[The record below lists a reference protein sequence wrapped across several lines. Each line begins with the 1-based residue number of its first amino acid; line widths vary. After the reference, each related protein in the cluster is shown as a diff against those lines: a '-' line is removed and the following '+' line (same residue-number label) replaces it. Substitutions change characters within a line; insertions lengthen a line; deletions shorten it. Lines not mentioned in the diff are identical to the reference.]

1 MKKMLTSVASIAALM
16 GALAAPAIAA
26 PSFYLVVP
34 VPVRTI
40 APEPAAPIAV
50 TMVDAALPKATVTQA
65 YTHSLQDYLAVTG
78 DPSLDKSAARWSV
91 VDGSL
96 PAGLSLNET
105 TGAVAG
111 TPTAMTSSPASF
123 KVLATYK
130 GQDGQAVYTIEV
142 GGVVFRVRQIVAS
155 GAGLLGHTCA
165 VTLDDGGVKCWGNN
179 TYGQLG
185 TGNLASSTK
194 PVSVYGLASG
204 VASVSL
210 GNAHTCAVTSAG
222 VVMCWGRNLFGQV
235 GSSDTSAIFDRPVSL
250 FSGVASVS
258 AGDSHTCA
266 VVSGAAKCW
275 GNNADGQL
283 GDGTTNNSAMP
294 VSVVGLGSGVASM
307 SAGYAS
313 TCAVTTGGAAKCWGY
328 NGAGQLGDGSTS
340 NSATPVNVFG
350 LESGVAAFSL
360 GNSHACAVT
369 TGGAAKCWGANNY
382 GQLGNGSTST
392 TPSVTPLSVVGL
404 ESGVASV
411 SAGSAYTCAVTA
423 SGAAKCWGSNVNG
436 RLGDGGTVDKA
447 TPGDVVGLGSG
458 VASVST
464 GSLHACAVMTSG
476 EVKCWGGNYRGQL
489 GDGSTTRRLTPVE
502 VLPPQ

>member
-1 MKKMLTSVASIAALM
+1 
-16 GALAAPAIAA
+16 
-26 PSFYLVVP
+26 
-34 VPVRTI
+34 
-40 APEPAAPIAV
+40 
-50 TMVDAALPKATVTQA
+50 
-65 YTHSLQDYLAVTG
+65 
-78 DPSLDKSAARWSV
+78 
-91 VDGSL
+91 
-96 PAGLSLNET
+96 
-105 TGAVAG
+105 
-111 TPTAMTSSPASF
+111 
-123 KVLATYK
+123 
-130 GQDGQAVYTIEV
+130 
-142 GGVVFRVRQIVAS
+142 
-155 GAGLLGHTCA
+155 
-165 VTLDDGGVKCWGNN
+165 
-179 TYGQLG
+179 
-185 TGNLASSTK
+185 
-194 PVSVYGLASG
+194 
-204 VASVSL
+204 
-210 GNAHTCAVTSAG
+210 
-222 VVMCWGRNLFGQV
+222 
-235 GSSDTSAIFDRPVSL
+235 
-250 FSGVASVS
+250 
-258 AGDSHTCA
+258 
-266 VVSGAAKCW
+266 
-275 GNNADGQL
+275 
-283 GDGTTNNSAMP
+283 
-294 VSVVGLGSGVASM
+294 M

-411 SAGSAYTCAVTA
+411 SAGIAYTCAVTA

-436 RLGDGGTVDKA
+436 RLGDGGTADKA

-476 EVKCWGGNYRGQL
+476 EAKCWGGNYRGQL